1 MNTSAKQTINLPKA
15 SVKRL
20 FDAMRFYEL
29 AQNEI
34 EDFLISSNK
43 TMMAKIKK
51 ARTEHLRGGT
61 KDFQGLLKKYA

>member
-1 MNTSAKQTINLPKA
+1 MSTLSKQTINLPKA
-15 SVKRL
+15 SVERL

-34 EDFLISSNK
+34 EDFLISGNK

-51 ARTEHLRGGT
+51 ARAEHLSGGT
-61 KDFQGLLKKYA
+61 KDFQNLLKKYA